1 MGYLHPAW
9 PAFRLKMRYL
19 LASPHA
25 IPPNRRV
32 ERTAVSWE
40 DGSLLLS
47 QSGQRETA
55 MTYRAPINDMLL
67 ALNHGA
73 GLQAAVKAG
82 HYGDFD
88 ADITAA
94 VLEEAGRFASDVLAP
109 LNRVGDENGIK
120 LEADKVT
127 TAPGWPDAYQRWS
140 AAGWPPHTPATRTS
154 REIRHARCR
163 DRRRLGR

>member
-1 MGYLHPAW
+1 
-9 PAFRLKMRYL
+9 
-19 LASPHA
+19 
-25 IPPNRRV
+25 
-32 ERTAVSWE
+32 
-40 DGSLLLS
+40 
-47 QSGQRETA
+47 

-109 LNRVGDENGIK
+109 LNRVGDGVERG
-120 LEADKVT
+120 VRSGSVWR
-127 TAPGWPDAYQRWS
+127 PGP
-140 AAGWPPHTPATRTS
+140 AAGDQCGLHRDLERLEHRVRPLPTADAECDRG
-154 REIRHARCR
+154 ARCPWQH
-163 DRRRLGR
+163 